1 MEKSKVYYTTMRTG
15 FEDGLLNKLKR
26 LIKPASETLI
36 LTENIQPSRSISV
49 NQATLPISVL
59 TMRRPSPM

>member
-26 LIKPASETLI
+26 LI
-36 LTENIQPSRSISV
+36 SRH
-49 NQATLPISVL
+49 
-59 TMRRPSPM
+59 RKH

>member
-26 LIKPASETLI
+26 LIKKAG
-36 LTENIQPSRSISV
+36 R
-49 NQATLPISVL
+49 
-59 TMRRPSPM
+59 